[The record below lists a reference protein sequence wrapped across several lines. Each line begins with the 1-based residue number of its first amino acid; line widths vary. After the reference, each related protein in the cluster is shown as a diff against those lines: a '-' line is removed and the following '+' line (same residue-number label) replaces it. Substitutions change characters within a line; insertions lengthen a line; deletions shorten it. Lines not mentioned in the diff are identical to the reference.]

1 MRQTTIGIAALL
13 LGACASVPPSAAIFY
28 ESREDGNEVWHLMNL
43 TYASL
48 KKARLEGSHA
58 GMRIRV
64 SETMHSGRVVADI
77 AGWVLVRPG
86 EFVSAEKLRLSS
98 GANEDG
104 SWCFI
109 LEANTGRREKL
120 CGPPQSDIEGGDLP
134 NPPSEPQVPDGRP

>member
-1 MRQTTIGIAALL
+1 VKPLLAALL
-13 LGACASVPPSAAIFY
+13 LGTCATAPPSAEISY

-48 KKARLEGSHA
+48 KKARLEGAHA
-58 GMRIRV
+58 GMRIMV
-64 SETMHSGRVVADI
+64 SETMHSGRLVASI
-77 AGWVLVRPG
+77 CGVVLVRPG
-86 EFVSAEKLRLSS
+86 EFVSAEKLRLAS

-120 CGPPQSDIEGGDLP
+120 CGPPQSDIEGGDMP
-134 NPPSEPQVPDGRP
+134 NPPNEPQVPDRRP